1 MTALRFCFVTTFYPP
16 HNFGGDGIGVQ
27 RWARALVRRG
37 HEVTVVYDSD
47 CYDTMSPLPA
57 AAPDESDGVHV
68 RRVRSLFGPA
78 SLLLTHQLGRPVLNA
93 RALRRALGQNEFDVI
108 HYHNISMVGGPGVL
122 GVGSAL
128 KLYTAWEHWLVCPT
142 HVLWRHGRERCS
154 GRECVR
160 CTVRYH
166 RPPQLWRY
174 GEFFKRQLRHVNG
187 FIALSE
193 FSRRMHREFGFEP
206 AMDVIPGFL
215 PDDDGVQSPATSPS
229 PHPRPYFFFA
239 GRLEVIKGLDDIVPA
254 FRDYPDADLLIAGD
268 GEHRH
273 ELERLAAGSPRIKF
287 LGRLPS
293 EALEQYY
300 AHAVATI
307 VPSVGYETFGFVVI
321 EAFRRGSPVLAR
333 RVGPLP
339 ELVDQCGGGAT
350 FETAAELL
358 VSLRR
363 MQYDP
368 AWRDTLARCAR
379 RGFEE
384 RWSES
389 AVVPRYF
396 ELIERLSSGTPAR
409 DRALAASAAS

>member
-1 MTALRFCFVTTFYPP
+1 MTPLRFCFVTTFYPP

-37 HEVTVVYDSD
+37 HDVTVLYDSD
-47 CYDTMSPLPA
+47 CFETLSDKPA
-57 AAPDESDGVHV
+57 AAADPSDGVHV
-68 RRVRSLFGPA
+68 RRVRTGLGPL

-93 RALRRALGQNEFDVI
+93 SAIRRAMGEQRFDVI

-122 GVGSAL
+122 GVGTGL

-160 CTVRYH
+160 CTLRYH

-174 GEFFKRQLRHVNG
+174 GQFFERQLQHVDG

-193 FSRRMHREFGFEP
+193 FSRRMHRQFGFEHD
-206 AMDVIPGFL
+206 MEVIPGFL
-215 PDDDGVQSPATSPS
+215 PDDAGAPVIAGPA

-239 GRLEVIKGLDDIVPA
+239 GRLEVIKGLDDILPA

-268 GEHRH
+268 GDHRR
-273 ELERLAAGSPRIKF
+273 ELERIAGGSPRIKF
-287 LGRLPS
+287 LGRLRS
-293 EALEQYY
+293 DELERYY
-300 AHAVATI
+300 AHALATI

-358 VSLRR
+358 VALRR

-368 AWRDTLARCAR
+368 AWRRSLAAR
-379 RGFEE
+379 AREGFEQ

-396 ELIERLSSGTPAR
+396 DLIERLSSRASSR
-409 DRALAASAAS
+409 ERALIASGAS